1 MCTAVTYKAESF
13 YFGRTLDYERSF
25 GEEVVIAPR
34 GFDFGFDAAGGAL
47 SGAGSGGGY
56 AIIGMAHVARADDK
70 TARAADKTARAAEKQ
85 AEKCADYPLFY
96 DALNEKG
103 LCMAGLNFVGNA
115 VYGRPQEGRDNLAQY
130 ELIPWILCQC
140 ASVAQ
145 ARRLLERLNI
155 TDTPFSATL
164 PPAQLHWIIADESEA
179 ITVEAVAAG
188 LKIYENKVGV
198 LTNNPTFDKQ
208 LAGLNDYMGLS
219 AANPPNRF
227 SADLALAPDCLGMG
241 ALGLPGDWS
250 SKSRFVRAAFV
261 RANSDPGLEKA
272 GGQSGQESAEERE
285 RRSVNQ
291 FFHIMDTV
299 AQPRGCNV
307 ASEAKGL
314 YEMTIY
320 TSCCN
325 AKRGIYYY
333 TTYEDRTIRAVK
345 LDDLTEG
352 ELAASALV
360 RRPLAGE

>member
-1 MCTAVTYKAESF
+1 M
-13 YFGRTLDYERSF
+13 
-25 GEEVVIAPR
+25 
-34 GFDFGFDAAGGAL
+34 
-47 SGAGSGGGY
+47 
-56 AIIGMAHVARADDK
+56 
-70 TARAADKTARAAEKQ
+70 
-85 AEKCADYPLFY
+85 
-96 DALNEKG
+96 
-103 LCMAGLNFVGNA
+103 
-115 VYGRPQEGRDNLAQY
+115 
-130 ELIPWILCQC
+130 
-140 ASVAQ
+140 
-145 ARRLLERLNI
+145 
-155 TDTPFSATL
+155 
-164 PPAQLHWIIADESEA
+164 
-179 ITVEAVAAG
+179 AAG

-198 LTNNPTFDKQ
+198 LTNNPTCDKQ

-272 GGQSGQESAEERE
+272 GGQIGQESAEERE

-307 ASEAKGL
+307 VSEEEGL

-345 LDDLTEG
+345 LNDLTEG